1 MADNNEKLEKDLQG
15 QEADIEINVINDVA
29 EEEKKEV
36 PPVEGKV
43 VEQPEAEATEEV
55 KEENNKEEE
64 KEEDKVKEEVQEEP
78 ADDAEKHEQEEEI
91 SEESQEQEEG
101 KAEQDEDK
109 DEQHDES
116 NSDDKDDSD
125 DKAEVDDAAD
135 EPSEKEREL
144 MAQIETYKEAEQLR
158 ELAIMKHQAE
168 TQLDDTTNQV
178 HDALIKTIK
187 KYEIPEDKTLNE
199 LRAESPEKAAIL
211 EGLLAK
217 AQEVI
222 QDTSAQLSAQ
232 VEERA
237 KDILFN
243 KAGKMFEAYKMTEE
257 QADIA
262 AATFINIMNQVGIND
277 LDEDLAAKVRLSV
290 AQAKM
295 DSPDMVEVAPVKE
308 EKKVVETKEET
319 VQKSEK
325 DIKEEVPPTEKEIA
339 EEALP
344 AEEVPHVEEALPTE
358 EKKPDIS
365 EFMEGIEGNA
375 SKASDV
381 NTDNVLA
388 KLNALPFKERTKF
401 YKENMDLINEAMKK
415 ARG

>member
-1 MADNNEKLEKDLQG
+1 MADNNEKLEKDLQN
-15 QEADIEINVINDVA
+15 QEPSIEVNVTNDVA

-43 VEQPEAEATEEV
+43 IEQPEAEATEENV
-55 KEENNKEEE
+55 KEDEE

-78 ADDAEKHEQEEEI
+78 ADGAEKPQQEEV
-91 SEESQEQEEG
+91 SEEPQEQEEK

-125 DKAEVDDAAD
+125 DKAEIEEPAD
-135 EPSEKEREL
+135 EPSEREKEL
-144 MAQIETYKEAEQLR
+144 IAQVETYKEAEQLR

-277 LDEDLAAKVRLSV
+277 LGEDLAAKVKLSV

-295 DSPDMVEVAPVKE
+295 DSPDVVEVAPVQE
-308 EKKVVETKEET
+308 EKAIEVEKTKKEDP
-319 VQKSEK
+319 VQKTEE
-325 DIKEEVPPTEKEIA
+325 DIKDEVPPTKEEIA
-339 EEALP
+339 EETLP
-344 AEEVPHVEEALPTE
+344 AEEVPHVE

-375 SKASDV
+375 AKASDV

-401 YKENMDLINEAMKK
+401 YKENVDLINEAMKK
-415 ARG
+415 ARGQAQ

>member
-1 MADNNEKLEKDLQG
+1 MAGNNEKETEKLQE
-15 QEADIEINVINDVA
+15 QEAVIEVDVTDKTNQEVVEDDAKVENVSEETTESEQQDEKEDDSVADDVQEKATEDNEAKEDTSDVA
-29 EEEKKEV
+29 EESD
-36 PPVEGKV
+36 
-43 VEQPEAEATEEV
+43 
-55 KEENNKEEE
+55 NKE
-64 KEEDKVKEEVQEEP
+64 K
-78 ADDAEKHEQEEEI
+78 
-91 SEESQEQEEG
+91 
-101 KAEQDEDK
+101 QDEDEQQPEQQEPT
-109 DEQHDES
+109 DEPTA
-116 NSDDKDDSD
+116 DDTDDID
-125 DKAEVDDAAD
+125 DKAKIEEPAD
-135 EPSEKEREL
+135 EPSEREKEL
-144 MAQIETYKEAEQLR
+144 IAQVETYKEAEQLR

-168 TQLDDTTNQV
+168 TQLNDTTNQV

-232 VEERA
+232 IEERA
-237 KDILFN
+237 KDVLFN
-243 KAGKMFEAYKMTEE
+243 KAGKMFDTYKMTEE

-277 LDEDLAAKVRLSV
+277 LEEDLAAKVRLSV

-295 DSPDMVEVAPVKE
+295 DSPDIVEVAPVKE
-308 EKKVVETKEET
+308 EKIIEAAEALPTEEAKD

-325 DIKEEVPPTEKEIA
+325 DIKEEVPPV

-344 AEEVPHVEEALPTE
+344 AEEVPHVE

-375 SKASDV
+375 AKASDV

-415 ARG
+415 ARGQAQSWLDL

>member
-1 MADNNEKLEKDLQG
+1 MADNNEKLEKDLQN
-15 QEADIEINVINDVA
+15 QEPSIEVNVTNDVA
-29 EEEKKEV
+29 EEEKEKV
-36 PPVEGKV
+36 PSVEEKV
-43 VEQPEAEATEEV
+43 TEQPEAEATVENV
-55 KEENNKEEE
+55 KEENKEEE
-64 KEEDKVKEEVQEEP
+64 GKAKEEVQEEP
-78 ADDAEKHEQEEEI
+78 ADGAKKPQQEEETSEEPQEQEEEKQDKN
-91 SEESQEQEEG
+91 EQQPEQQEP
-101 KAEQDEDK
+101 A
-109 DEQHDES
+109 DES
-116 NSDDKDDSD
+116 EPDDKDDSD
-125 DKAEVDDAAD
+125 DKAEIEEPAE
-135 EPSEKEREL
+135 EPSEREKEL
-144 MAQIETYKEAEQLR
+144 IAQVETYKEAEQLR

-211 EGLLAK
+211 EGLLVK

-237 KDILFN
+237 QDILFN

-277 LDEDLAAKVRLSV
+277 LGEDLAAKVKLSV

-295 DSPDMVEVAPVKE
+295 DYPDVVEVTPAQEE
-308 EKKVVETKEET
+308 EKVIETKEET
-319 VQKSEK
+319 VQKSEEVK
-325 DIKEEVPPTEKEIA
+325 DEVP
-339 EEALP
+339 P
-344 AEEVPHVEEALPTE
+344 AEEVAEEALPTE

-415 ARG
+415 ARGQAQ

>member
-1 MADNNEKLEKDLQG
+1 MADNNEKLEKDLQN
-15 QEADIEINVINDVA
+15 QEPSIEVNVTNDVA
-29 EEEKKEV
+29 EEEKKE
-36 PPVEGKV
+36 EKV
-43 VEQPEAEATEEV
+43 AEQPEAEATEEV
-55 KEENNKEEE
+55 KKEKKEEE
-64 KEEDKVKEEVQEEP
+64 KEEVKEEVQEEP
-78 ADDAEKHEQEEEI
+78 ADGAEKPQQEEKV
-91 SEESQEQEEG
+91 SEESQEQEEE
-101 KAEQDEDK
+101 KQNKNEQQP
-109 DEQHDES
+109 EQQEPADES
-116 NSDDKDDSD
+116 EPDNKDDSD
-125 DKAEVDDAAD
+125 DKTEIEEPTD
-135 EPSEKEREL
+135 EPSEREKEL
-144 MAQIETYKEAEQLR
+144 IAQVETYKEAEQLR
-158 ELAIMKHQAE
+158 ELAIIKHQAE

-222 QDTSAQLSAQ
+222 QNTSAQLSAQ

-243 KAGKMFEAYKMTEE
+243 KAGKMFNTYKMTEE
-257 QADIA
+257 QANIA

-277 LDEDLAAKVRLSV
+277 LGEDLAAKVRLSV

-295 DSPDMVEVAPVKE
+295 DSPDVIEATPVKE
-308 EKKVVETKEET
+308 EKKEET
-319 VQKSEK
+319 VQKTEEVK
-325 DIKEEVPPTEKEIA
+325 EEEVPPTEEIPHT
-339 EEALP
+339 EEP
-344 AEEVPHVEEALPTE
+344 AEEKLQEQE
-358 EKKPDIS
+358 KPDIS

-375 SKASDV
+375 VKASDV

-388 KLNALPFKERTKF
+388 KLNALPFKERTRF
-401 YKENMDLINEAMKK
+401 YKENIDLINEAMRK

>member
-1 MADNNEKLEKDLQG
+1 MADNNEKLEKDLQN
-15 QEADIEINVINDVA
+15 QEPSIEVNVTNDVA

-36 PPVEGKV
+36 PPAEGKV
-43 VEQPEAEATEEV
+43 IEQPEAEATEEV
-55 KEENNKEEE
+55 KEEKEKEEE
-64 KEEDKVKEEVQEEP
+64 GVKEEVQEEP
-78 ADDAEKHEQEEEI
+78 ADGAEKPQQEEVSEEPQEQEEE
-91 SEESQEQEEG
+91 

-125 DKAEVDDAAD
+125 DKAEIEEPAD
-135 EPSEKEREL
+135 EPSEREKEL
-144 MAQIETYKEAEQLR
+144 IAQVETYKEAEQLR

-243 KAGKMFEAYKMTEE
+243 KAGKMFEAYEMTEE
-257 QADIA
+257 QANIA

-277 LDEDLAAKVRLSV
+277 LGEDLAAKVRLSV

-295 DSPDMVEVAPVKE
+295 DSPDVVEVAPTQEEKAIEIEEIKKEKPVQKPEEVKE
-308 EKKVVETKEET
+308 EV
-319 VQKSEK
+319 S
-325 DIKEEVPPTEKEIA
+325 
-339 EEALP
+339 
-344 AEEVPHVEEALPTE
+344 PTE
-358 EKKPDIS
+358 EEIVEEKPDIS

-375 SKASDV
+375 AKALDV

-415 ARG
+415 ARGQA

>member
-1 MADNNEKLEKDLQG
+1 MADNNEKLEKDLQN
-15 QEADIEINVINDVA
+15 QEPSIEVNVTNDVA
-29 EEEKKEV
+29 EEEKEKV
-36 PPVEGKV
+36 PPVEEKV
-43 VEQPEAEATEEV
+43 IEQPEAEATVENV
-55 KEENNKEEE
+55 KEENKEEE
-64 KEEDKVKEEVQEEP
+64 GKAKEEVQEEP
-78 ADDAEKHEQEEEI
+78 TDGAEKPQQKEETSEEPQEQEEEKQDKN
-91 SEESQEQEEG
+91 EQQPEQQEP
-101 KAEQDEDK
+101 A
-109 DEQHDES
+109 DES
-116 NSDDKDDSD
+116 EPDDKDDSD
-125 DKAEVDDAAD
+125 DKAEIEEPAE
-135 EPSEKEREL
+135 EPSEREKEL
-144 MAQIETYKEAEQLR
+144 IAQVETYKEAEQLR

-211 EGLLAK
+211 EGLLTK

-237 KDILFN
+237 QDILFN

-277 LDEDLAAKVRLSV
+277 LGEDLAAKVKLSV

-295 DSPDMVEVAPVKE
+295 DYPDVVEVTPAQEE
-308 EKKVVETKEET
+308 EKVIETKEEP
-319 VQKSEK
+319 VQKSEEVK
-325 DIKEEVPPTEKEIA
+325 DEVPPAEEVA
-339 EEALP
+339 EEALS
-344 AEEVPHVEEALPTE
+344 TE

-415 ARG
+415 ARGQAQ

>member
-1 MADNNEKLEKDLQG
+1 MADNNEKLEKDLQN
-15 QEADIEINVINDVA
+15 QEPSIEVNVTNDVA
-29 EEEKKEV
+29 EEEKEKV
-36 PPVEGKV
+36 PPVEEKV
-43 VEQPEAEATEEV
+43 IEQPEAEATVENV
-55 KEENNKEEE
+55 KEENKEEE
-64 KEEDKVKEEVQEEP
+64 GKAKEEVQEEP
-78 ADDAEKHEQEEEI
+78 ADGAEKPQQKEETSEEPQEQEEEKQDKN
-91 SEESQEQEEG
+91 EQQPEQQEP
-101 KAEQDEDK
+101 A
-109 DEQHDES
+109 DES
-116 NSDDKDDSD
+116 EPDDKDDSD
-125 DKAEVDDAAD
+125 DKAENEEPAE
-135 EPSEKEREL
+135 EPSEREKEL
-144 MAQIETYKEAEQLR
+144 IAQVETYKEAEQLR

-211 EGLLAK
+211 EGLLVK

-237 KDILFN
+237 QDILFN

-277 LDEDLAAKVRLSV
+277 LGEDLAAKVKLSV

-295 DSPDMVEVAPVKE
+295 DYPDVVEVTPAQEE
-308 EKKVVETKEET
+308 EKVIETKEEP
-319 VQKSEK
+319 VQKSEEVK
-325 DIKEEVPPTEKEIA
+325 DEVPPAEEVA
-339 EEALP
+339 EEALS
-344 AEEVPHVEEALPTE
+344 TE

-415 ARG
+415 ARGQAQ

>member
-1 MADNNEKLEKDLQG
+1 MADNNEKETEKLQE
-15 QEADIEINVINDVA
+15 QEAVIEVDVTDKTNQEVVEDDAKVENVSEETTESEQQDEKEDDSVADDVQEKATKDNEAKEDTSDVA
-29 EEEKKEV
+29 EEPDNKEKQNED
-36 PPVEGKV
+36 EQ
-43 VEQPEAEATEEV
+43 QPEQ
-55 KEENNKEEE
+55 
-64 KEEDKVKEEVQEEP
+64 QEPTDEP
-78 ADDAEKHEQEEEI
+78 TADDT
-91 SEESQEQEEG
+91 
-101 KAEQDEDK
+101 
-109 DEQHDES
+109 
-116 NSDDKDDSD
+116 DDSD
-125 DKAEVDDAAD
+125 DKAEIEEPAD
-135 EPSEKEREL
+135 EPSEREKEL
-144 MAQIETYKEAEQLR
+144 IAQVETYKEAEQLR

-277 LDEDLAAKVRLSV
+277 LEEDLAAKVRLSV

-295 DSPDMVEVAPVKE
+295 DSPDVVEAAPVKE
-308 EKKVVETKEET
+308 EKIIEAAEALPTEEAKD

-325 DIKEEVPPTEKEIA
+325 DIKEEVPPTEEKI
-339 EEALP
+339 
-344 AEEVPHVEEALPTE
+344 VEE
-358 EKKPDIS
+358 KPDIS

-415 ARG
+415 ARGQAQ

>member
-1 MADNNEKLEKDLQG
+1 MADNNEKLEKDLQN
-15 QEADIEINVINDVA
+15 QEPSIEVNVTNDVA
-29 EEEKKEV
+29 EEEKEKV
-36 PPVEGKV
+36 PPVEEKV
-43 VEQPEAEATEEV
+43 TEQPEAEATVENV
-55 KEENNKEEE
+55 KEENKEEE
-64 KEEDKVKEEVQEEP
+64 GKAKEEVQEEP
-78 ADDAEKHEQEEEI
+78 ADGAEKPQQEEETSEEPQEQEEEKQDKN
-91 SEESQEQEEG
+91 EQQPEQQEP
-101 KAEQDEDK
+101 A
-109 DEQHDES
+109 DES
-116 NSDDKDDSD
+116 EPDDKDDSD
-125 DKAEVDDAAD
+125 DKAEIEEPAE
-135 EPSEKEREL
+135 EPSEREKEL
-144 MAQIETYKEAEQLR
+144 IAQVETYKEAEQLR

-211 EGLLAK
+211 EGLLVK

-237 KDILFN
+237 QDILFN

-262 AATFINIMNQVGIND
+262 AATFINIMNQVGIDD
-277 LDEDLAAKVRLSV
+277 LGEDLAAKVKLSV

-295 DSPDMVEVAPVKE
+295 DYPDVVEVTPAQEE
-308 EKKVVETKEET
+308 EKVIETKEEP
-319 VQKSEK
+319 VQKSEEVK
-325 DIKEEVPPTEKEIA
+325 DEVPPAEEVA
-339 EEALP
+339 EEALS
-344 AEEVPHVEEALPTE
+344 TE

-415 ARG
+415 ARGQAQ

>member
-1 MADNNEKLEKDLQG
+1 MADNNEKLEKDLQN
-15 QEADIEINVINDVA
+15 QEPSIEVNVTNDVV
-29 EEEKKEV
+29 EEEKNE
-36 PPVEGKV
+36 EKV
-43 VEQPEAEATEEV
+43 AKQPEAEATEENV
-55 KEENNKEEE
+55 KEEEN

-78 ADDAEKHEQEEEI
+78 ADNTEKQEEKV
-91 SEESQEQEEG
+91 SEESQEQEEE
-101 KAEQDEDK
+101 KQDKNEQQPEQQEPADK
-109 DEQHDES
+109 SEP
-116 NSDDKDDSD
+116 DDKDDSD
-125 DKAEVDDAAD
+125 NKAEVEDIAD
-135 EPSEKEREL
+135 EPSEREKEL
-144 MAQIETYKEAEQLR
+144 IAQVETYKEAEQLR

-168 TQLDDTTNQV
+168 TQLNDTTNQV

-237 KDILFN
+237 KDVLFN

-257 QADIA
+257 QANIA

-277 LDEDLAAKVRLSV
+277 LGEDLAAKVKLSV

-295 DSPDMVEVAPVKE
+295 DSPDVVEVAPTQEEKVEIEEAKKE
-308 EKKVVETKEET
+308 EH
-319 VQKSEK
+319 VQKSEEV
-325 DIKEEVPPTEKEIA
+325 KEEVPPAEEEIV

-344 AEEVPHVEEALPTE
+344 AEEVPHVE

-375 SKASDV
+375 AKASDV

-415 ARG
+415 ARGQA

>member
-1 MADNNEKLEKDLQG
+1 MADNNEKLEKDLQN
-15 QEADIEINVINDVA
+15 QEPSIEVNVTNDVA
-29 EEEKKEV
+29 EEEKEKV
-36 PPVEGKV
+36 PPVEEKV
-43 VEQPEAEATEEV
+43 TEQPEAEATVENV
-55 KEENNKEEE
+55 KEENKEEE
-64 KEEDKVKEEVQEEP
+64 GKAKEEVQEEP
-78 ADDAEKHEQEEEI
+78 TDGAEKPQQEEETSEEPQEQEEEKQDKN
-91 SEESQEQEEG
+91 EQQPEQQEP
-101 KAEQDEDK
+101 A
-109 DEQHDES
+109 DES
-116 NSDDKDDSD
+116 EPDDKDDSD
-125 DKAEVDDAAD
+125 DKAENEEPAE
-135 EPSEKEREL
+135 EPSEREKEL
-144 MAQIETYKEAEQLR
+144 IAQVETYKEAEQLR

-211 EGLLAK
+211 EGLLVK

-237 KDILFN
+237 QDILFN

-262 AATFINIMNQVGIND
+262 AATFINIMNQVGIDD
-277 LDEDLAAKVRLSV
+277 LGEDLAAKVKLSV

-295 DSPDMVEVAPVKE
+295 DYPDVVEVTPAQEE
-308 EKKVVETKEET
+308 EKVIETKEEP
-319 VQKSEK
+319 VQKSEEVK
-325 DIKEEVPPTEKEIA
+325 DEVPPAEEVA
-339 EEALP
+339 EEALS
-344 AEEVPHVEEALPTE
+344 TE

-415 ARG
+415 ARGQAQ

>member
-1 MADNNEKLEKDLQG
+1 MADNNEKLEKDLQN
-15 QEADIEINVINDVA
+15 QEPSIEVNVTNDVA
-29 EEEKKEV
+29 EEEKEKV
-36 PPVEGKV
+36 PPVEEKV
-43 VEQPEAEATEEV
+43 IEQPEAEATVENV
-55 KEENNKEEE
+55 KEENKEEE
-64 KEEDKVKEEVQEEP
+64 GKAKEEVQEEP
-78 ADDAEKHEQEEEI
+78 ADGAEKPQQKEETSEEPQEQEEEKQDKN
-91 SEESQEQEEG
+91 EQQPEQQES
-101 KAEQDEDK
+101 A
-109 DEQHDES
+109 DES
-116 NSDDKDDSD
+116 EPDDKDDSD
-125 DKAEVDDAAD
+125 DKAENEEPAE
-135 EPSEKEREL
+135 EPSEREKEL
-144 MAQIETYKEAEQLR
+144 IAQVETYKEAEQLR

-211 EGLLAK
+211 EGLLTK

-237 KDILFN
+237 QDILFN

-277 LDEDLAAKVRLSV
+277 LGEDLAAKVKLSV

-295 DSPDMVEVAPVKE
+295 DYPDVVEVTPAQEE
-308 EKKVVETKEET
+308 EKVIETKEET
-319 VQKSEK
+319 VQKSEEVK
-325 DIKEEVPPTEKEIA
+325 DEVPPAEEVA
-339 EEALP
+339 EEALS
-344 AEEVPHVEEALPTE
+344 TE

-415 ARG
+415 ARGQAQ

>member
-1 MADNNEKLEKDLQG
+1 MADNNEKLEKDLQN
-15 QEADIEINVINDVA
+15 QEPSIEVNVTNDVA
-29 EEEKKEV
+29 EEEKEKV
-36 PPVEGKV
+36 PPVKEKV
-43 VEQPEAEATEEV
+43 TEQPEAEATVENV
-55 KEENNKEEE
+55 KEENKEEE
-64 KEEDKVKEEVQEEP
+64 GKAKEEVQEEP
-78 ADDAEKHEQEEEI
+78 ADGAEKPQQEEETSEEPQEQEEEKQDKN
-91 SEESQEQEEG
+91 EQQPEQQEP
-101 KAEQDEDK
+101 A
-109 DEQHDES
+109 DES
-116 NSDDKDDSD
+116 EPDDKDDSD
-125 DKAEVDDAAD
+125 DKAEIEEPAE
-135 EPSEKEREL
+135 EPSEREKEL
-144 MAQIETYKEAEQLR
+144 IAQVETYKEAEQLR

-211 EGLLAK
+211 EGLLTK

-237 KDILFN
+237 QDILFN

-277 LDEDLAAKVRLSV
+277 LGEDLAAKVKLSV

-295 DSPDMVEVAPVKE
+295 DYPDVVEVTPAQEE
-308 EKKVVETKEET
+308 EKVIETKEEP
-319 VQKSEK
+319 VQKSEEVK
-325 DIKEEVPPTEKEIA
+325 DEVPPAEEVA
-339 EEALP
+339 EEALS
-344 AEEVPHVEEALPTE
+344 TE

-415 ARG
+415 ARGQAQ

>member
-1 MADNNEKLEKDLQG
+1 MADNNEKLEKDLQN
-15 QEADIEINVINDVA
+15 QEPSIEVNVTNDVA
-29 EEEKKEV
+29 EEEKEKV
-36 PPVEGKV
+36 PPVEEKV
-43 VEQPEAEATEEV
+43 TEQPEAEATVENV
-55 KEENNKEEE
+55 KEENKEEE
-64 KEEDKVKEEVQEEP
+64 GKAKEEVQEEP
-78 ADDAEKHEQEEEI
+78 ADGAEKPQQKEETSEEPQEQEEEKQDKN
-91 SEESQEQEEG
+91 EQQPEQQEP
-101 KAEQDEDK
+101 A
-109 DEQHDES
+109 DES
-116 NSDDKDDSD
+116 EPDDKDDSD
-125 DKAEVDDAAD
+125 DKAEIEEPAE
-135 EPSEKEREL
+135 EPSEREKEL
-144 MAQIETYKEAEQLR
+144 IAQVETYKEAEQLR

-211 EGLLAK
+211 EGLLTK

-237 KDILFN
+237 QDILFN
-243 KAGKMFEAYKMTEE
+243 KAGKMFETYKMTEE

-277 LDEDLAAKVRLSV
+277 LGEDLAAKVKLSV

-295 DSPDMVEVAPVKE
+295 DYPDVVEVTPAQEE
-308 EKKVVETKEET
+308 EKVIETKEEP
-319 VQKSEK
+319 VQKSEEVK
-325 DIKEEVPPTEKEIA
+325 DEVPSAEEAA
-339 EEALP
+339 EEALS
-344 AEEVPHVEEALPTE
+344 TE

-415 ARG
+415 ARGQAQ

>member
-1 MADNNEKLEKDLQG
+1 MADNNEKLEKDLQN
-15 QEADIEINVINDVA
+15 QEPSIEVNVTNDVA
-29 EEEKKEV
+29 EEEKEKV
-36 PPVEGKV
+36 PSVEEKV
-43 VEQPEAEATEEV
+43 IEQPEAEATVENV
-55 KEENNKEEE
+55 KEENKEEE
-64 KEEDKVKEEVQEEP
+64 GKAKEEVQEEP
-78 ADDAEKHEQEEEI
+78 ADGAEKPQQKEETSEEPQEQEEEKQDKN
-91 SEESQEQEEG
+91 EQQPEQQEP
-101 KAEQDEDK
+101 A
-109 DEQHDES
+109 DES
-116 NSDDKDDSD
+116 EPDDKDDSD
-125 DKAEVDDAAD
+125 DKAEIEEPAE
-135 EPSEKEREL
+135 EPSEREKEL
-144 MAQIETYKEAEQLR
+144 IAQVETYKEAEQLR

-211 EGLLAK
+211 EGLLTK

-237 KDILFN
+237 QDILFN

-277 LDEDLAAKVRLSV
+277 LGEDLAAKVKLSV

-295 DSPDMVEVAPVKE
+295 DYPDVVEVTPTQEE
-308 EKKVVETKEET
+308 EKVIETKEEP
-319 VQKSEK
+319 VQKSEEVK
-325 DIKEEVPPTEKEIA
+325 DEVPPAEEVA
-339 EEALP
+339 EEALS
-344 AEEVPHVEEALPTE
+344 TE

-415 ARG
+415 ARGQAQ

>member
-1 MADNNEKLEKDLQG
+1 MADNNEKLEKDLQN
-15 QEADIEINVINDVA
+15 QEPSIEVNVTNDVV
-29 EEEKKEV
+29 EEEKNE
-36 PPVEGKV
+36 EKV
-43 VEQPEAEATEEV
+43 AKQPEAEATEENV
-55 KEENNKEEE
+55 KEEEN

-78 ADDAEKHEQEEEI
+78 ADNTEKQEEKV
-91 SEESQEQEEG
+91 SEESQEQEEE
-101 KAEQDEDK
+101 KQDKNEQQP
-109 DEQHDES
+109 EQQEPADES
-116 NSDDKDDSD
+116 EPDNKDDSD
-125 DKAEVDDAAD
+125 NKAEVEDVAD
-135 EPSEKEREL
+135 EPSEREKEL
-144 MAQIETYKEAEQLR
+144 IAQVETYKEAEQLR

-168 TQLDDTTNQV
+168 TQLNDTTNQV

-237 KDILFN
+237 KDVLFN

-257 QADIA
+257 QANIA

-277 LDEDLAAKVRLSV
+277 LGEDLAAKVKLSV

-295 DSPDMVEVAPVKE
+295 DSPDVVEAAPVKE
-308 EKKVVETKEET
+308 EKVEIEEAKKEEH
-319 VQKSEK
+319 VQKSEEEIK
-325 DIKEEVPPTEKEIA
+325 DEVPSAEEEIV

-344 AEEVPHVEEALPTE
+344 AEEVPHVE

-375 SKASDV
+375 AKASDV

-415 ARG
+415 ARGQA

>member
-1 MADNNEKLEKDLQG
+1 MADNNEKLEKDLQN
-15 QEADIEINVINDVA
+15 QEPSIEVNVTDDVA
-29 EEEKKEV
+29 EEEKKE
-36 PPVEGKV
+36 EKV
-43 VEQPEAEATEEV
+43 AEQPEAEATEENV
-55 KEENNKEEE
+55 KEEEN

-78 ADDAEKHEQEEEI
+78 ADNTEKQEEKV
-91 SEESQEQEEG
+91 SEESQEQEEE
-101 KAEQDEDK
+101 KQDKNEQQP
-109 DEQHDES
+109 EQQEPADES
-116 NSDDKDDSD
+116 EPDNKDDSD
-125 DKAEVDDAAD
+125 NKAEVEDVAD
-135 EPSEKEREL
+135 EPSEREKEL
-144 MAQIETYKEAEQLR
+144 IAQVENYKEAEQLR

-168 TQLDDTTNQV
+168 TQLNDTTNQV

-237 KDILFN
+237 KDVLFN

-257 QADIA
+257 QANIA

-277 LDEDLAAKVRLSV
+277 LGEDLAAKVKLSV

-295 DSPDMVEVAPVKE
+295 DSPDVVEAAPVKE
-308 EKKVVETKEET
+308 EKVEIEEAKKEEH
-319 VQKSEK
+319 VQKSEEV
-325 DIKEEVPPTEKEIA
+325 KEEVPPAEEEIV

-344 AEEVPHVEEALPTE
+344 AEEVPHVE

-375 SKASDV
+375 AKASDV

>member
-1 MADNNEKLEKDLQG
+1 MADNNEKLEKDLQN
-15 QEADIEINVINDVA
+15 QEPSIEVNVTNDVA
-29 EEEKKEV
+29 EEEKEKV
-36 PPVEGKV
+36 PPVEEKV
-43 VEQPEAEATEEV
+43 TEQPEAEATAENV
-55 KEENNKEEE
+55 KEENKEEE
-64 KEEDKVKEEVQEEP
+64 GKAKEEVQEEP
-78 ADDAEKHEQEEEI
+78 ADGAEKPQQKEETSEEPQEQEEEKQDKN
-91 SEESQEQEEG
+91 EQQPEQQEP
-101 KAEQDEDK
+101 A
-109 DEQHDES
+109 DES
-116 NSDDKDDSD
+116 EPDDKDDSD
-125 DKAEVDDAAD
+125 DKAENEEPAE
-135 EPSEKEREL
+135 EPSEREKEL
-144 MAQIETYKEAEQLR
+144 IAQVETYKEAEQLR

-211 EGLLAK
+211 EGLLTK

-237 KDILFN
+237 QDILFN

-277 LDEDLAAKVRLSV
+277 LGEDLAAKVKLSV

-295 DSPDMVEVAPVKE
+295 DYPDVVEVTPAQEE
-308 EKKVVETKEET
+308 EKVIETKEEP
-319 VQKSEK
+319 VQKSEEVK
-325 DIKEEVPPTEKEIA
+325 DEVPSAEEVA
-339 EEALP
+339 EEAL
-344 AEEVPHVEEALPTE
+344 LTE

-415 ARG
+415 ARGQAQ

>member
-1 MADNNEKLEKDLQG
+1 MAGNNEKETEKLQE
-15 QEADIEINVINDVA
+15 QEAVIEVDVTDKTNQEVVEDDAKVENVSEETTESEQQDEKEDDSVADDVQEKATEDNEAKEDTSDVA
-29 EEEKKEV
+29 EEPDNKEKQNED
-36 PPVEGKV
+36 EQ
-43 VEQPEAEATEEV
+43 QPEQ
-55 KEENNKEEE
+55 
-64 KEEDKVKEEVQEEP
+64 QEPTDEP
-78 ADDAEKHEQEEEI
+78 TADDT
-91 SEESQEQEEG
+91 
-101 KAEQDEDK
+101 
-109 DEQHDES
+109 
-116 NSDDKDDSD
+116 DDSD
-125 DKAEVDDAAD
+125 DKAEIEEPAD
-135 EPSEKEREL
+135 EPSEREKEL
-144 MAQIETYKEAEQLR
+144 IAQVETYKEAEQLR

-211 EGLLAK
+211 EGLLTK
-217 AQEVI
+217 AREVI

-243 KAGKMFEAYKMTEE
+243 KAGKMFDAYKMTEE

-277 LDEDLAAKVRLSV
+277 LEEDLAAKVRLSV

-295 DSPDMVEVAPVKE
+295 DSPDVVEAAPVKE
-308 EKKVVETKEET
+308 EKIIEAAEEALPTEEAKDVQNSKE
-319 VQKSEK
+319 
-325 DIKEEVPPTEKEIA
+325 DIKEEVPPTEEKI
-339 EEALP
+339 
-344 AEEVPHVEEALPTE
+344 VEE
-358 EKKPDIS
+358 KPDIS

-415 ARG
+415 ARGQAQ

>member
-1 MADNNEKLEKDLQG
+1 MADNNEKLEKDLQN
-15 QEADIEINVINDVA
+15 QEPSIEVNVTNDVA
-29 EEEKKEV
+29 EEEKEKV
-36 PPVEGKV
+36 PPVEEKV
-43 VEQPEAEATEEV
+43 IEQPEAEATVENV
-55 KEENNKEEE
+55 KEENKEEE
-64 KEEDKVKEEVQEEP
+64 GKAKEEVQEEP
-78 ADDAEKHEQEEEI
+78 ADGAEKPQQKEETSEEPQEQEEEKQDKN
-91 SEESQEQEEG
+91 EQQPEQQEP
-101 KAEQDEDK
+101 A
-109 DEQHDES
+109 DES
-116 NSDDKDDSD
+116 EPDDKDDSD
-125 DKAEVDDAAD
+125 DKAEIEEPAE
-135 EPSEKEREL
+135 EPSEREKEL
-144 MAQIETYKEAEQLR
+144 IAQVETYKEAEQLR

-211 EGLLAK
+211 EGLLVK

-237 KDILFN
+237 QDILFN

-277 LDEDLAAKVRLSV
+277 LGEDLAAKVKLSV

-295 DSPDMVEVAPVKE
+295 DYPDVVEVTPAQEE
-308 EKKVVETKEET
+308 EKVIETKEET
-319 VQKSEK
+319 VQKSEEVK
-325 DIKEEVPPTEKEIA
+325 DEVPSAEEVA
-339 EEALP
+339 EEALS
-344 AEEVPHVEEALPTE
+344 TE

-415 ARG
+415 ARGQAQ

>member
-1 MADNNEKLEKDLQG
+1 MADNNEKLEKDLQN
-15 QEADIEINVINDVA
+15 QEPSIEVNVTNDVA
-29 EEEKKEV
+29 EEEKEKV
-36 PPVEGKV
+36 PPVKEKV
-43 VEQPEAEATEEV
+43 IEQPEAEATVENV
-55 KEENNKEEE
+55 KEENKEEE
-64 KEEDKVKEEVQEEP
+64 GKAKEEVQEEP
-78 ADDAEKHEQEEEI
+78 ADGAEKPQQKEETSEEPQEQEEEKQDKN
-91 SEESQEQEEG
+91 EQQPEQQEP
-101 KAEQDEDK
+101 A
-109 DEQHDES
+109 DES
-116 NSDDKDDSD
+116 EPDDKDDSD
-125 DKAEVDDAAD
+125 DKAENEEPAD
-135 EPSEKEREL
+135 EPSEREKEL
-144 MAQIETYKEAEQLR
+144 IAQVETYKEAEQLR

-211 EGLLAK
+211 EGLLVK

-237 KDILFN
+237 QDILFN

-277 LDEDLAAKVRLSV
+277 LGEDLAAKVKLSV

-295 DSPDMVEVAPVKE
+295 DYPDVVEVTPTQEE
-308 EKKVVETKEET
+308 EKVIETKEEP
-319 VQKSEK
+319 VQKSEEVK
-325 DIKEEVPPTEKEIA
+325 DEVPPAEEVA
-339 EEALP
+339 EEALS
-344 AEEVPHVEEALPTE
+344 TE

-415 ARG
+415 ARGQAQ

>member
-1 MADNNEKLEKDLQG
+1 MADNNEKLEKDLQN
-15 QEADIEINVINDVA
+15 QEPSIEVNVTNDVA

-43 VEQPEAEATEEV
+43 IEQPEAEATEENV
-55 KEENNKEEE
+55 KEEKEKE
-64 KEEDKVKEEVQEEP
+64 EEDKVKEEVQEEP
-78 ADDAEKHEQEEEI
+78 ADGAEKPQQEEEI
-91 SEESQEQEEG
+91 SEEPQEQEEE
-101 KAEQDEDK
+101 KAEQDK

-125 DKAEVDDAAD
+125 DKAEIEEPAD
-135 EPSEKEREL
+135 EPSEREKEL
-144 MAQIETYKEAEQLR
+144 IAQVETYKEAEQLR

-243 KAGKMFEAYKMTEE
+243 KAGKMFDAYKMTEE
-257 QADIA
+257 QANIA

-277 LDEDLAAKVRLSV
+277 LGEDLAAKVKLSV

-295 DSPDMVEVAPVKE
+295 DSPDVVEVAPVQE
-308 EKKVVETKEET
+308 EKAIEVEETKKKEP
-319 VQKSEK
+319 VQNSKEVK
-325 DIKEEVPPTEKEIA
+325 DEEVP
-339 EEALP
+339 P
-344 AEEVPHVEEALPTE
+344 AEEVPPVE

-365 EFMEGIEGNA
+365 EFMEGVEGSA

-415 ARG
+415 VRGQA

>member
-1 MADNNEKLEKDLQG
+1 MADNNEKLEKDLQN
-15 QEADIEINVINDVA
+15 QEPSIEVNVTNDVA
-29 EEEKKEV
+29 EEEKEKV
-36 PPVEGKV
+36 PPVKEKV
-43 VEQPEAEATEEV
+43 TEQSEAEATVENV
-55 KEENNKEEE
+55 KEENKEEE
-64 KEEDKVKEEVQEEP
+64 GKAKEEVQEEP
-78 ADDAEKHEQEEEI
+78 ADGAEKPQQKEETSEEPQEQEEEKQDKN
-91 SEESQEQEEG
+91 EQQPEQQEP
-101 KAEQDEDK
+101 A
-109 DEQHDES
+109 DES
-116 NSDDKDDSD
+116 EPDDKDDSD
-125 DKAEVDDAAD
+125 DKAENEEPAE
-135 EPSEKEREL
+135 EPSEREKEL
-144 MAQIETYKEAEQLR
+144 IAQVETYKEAEQLR

-211 EGLLAK
+211 EGLLVK

-237 KDILFN
+237 QDILFN

-262 AATFINIMNQVGIND
+262 AATFIDIMNQVGIND
-277 LDEDLAAKVRLSV
+277 LGEDLAAKVKLSV

-295 DSPDMVEVAPVKE
+295 DYPDVVEVTPAQEE
-308 EKKVVETKEET
+308 EKVIETKEEP
-319 VQKSEK
+319 VQKSEEVK
-325 DIKEEVPPTEKEIA
+325 DEVPSAEEVA
-339 EEALP
+339 EEALS
-344 AEEVPHVEEALPTE
+344 TE

>member
-1 MADNNEKLEKDLQG
+1 MADNNEKLEKDLQN
-15 QEADIEINVINDVA
+15 QEPSIEVNVTNDVA
-29 EEEKKEV
+29 EEEKEKV
-36 PPVEGKV
+36 PPVKEKV
-43 VEQPEAEATEEV
+43 IEQPEAEATVENV
-55 KEENNKEEE
+55 KEENKEEE
-64 KEEDKVKEEVQEEP
+64 GKAKEEVQEEP
-78 ADDAEKHEQEEEI
+78 ADGAEKPQQKEETSEEPQEQEEEKQDKN
-91 SEESQEQEEG
+91 EQQPEQQEP
-101 KAEQDEDK
+101 A
-109 DEQHDES
+109 DES
-116 NSDDKDDSD
+116 EPDDKDDSD
-125 DKAEVDDAAD
+125 DKAENEEPAE
-135 EPSEKEREL
+135 EPSEREKEL
-144 MAQIETYKEAEQLR
+144 IAQVETYKEAEQLR

-211 EGLLAK
+211 EGLLTK

-237 KDILFN
+237 QDILFN

-262 AATFINIMNQVGIND
+262 AATFINIMNQVGIDD
-277 LDEDLAAKVRLSV
+277 LGEDLAAKVKLSV

-295 DSPDMVEVAPVKE
+295 DYPDVVEVTPAQEE
-308 EKKVVETKEET
+308 EKVIETKEEP
-319 VQKSEK
+319 VQKSEEVK
-325 DIKEEVPPTEKEIA
+325 DEVPPAEEVA
-339 EEALP
+339 EEALS
-344 AEEVPHVEEALPTE
+344 TE

-415 ARG
+415 ARGQAQ

>member
-1 MADNNEKLEKDLQG
+1 MADNNEKLEKDLQN
-15 QEADIEINVINDVA
+15 QEPSIEVNVTNDVA
-29 EEEKKEV
+29 EEEKEKV
-36 PPVEGKV
+36 PPVEEKV
-43 VEQPEAEATEEV
+43 IEQPEAEATVENV
-55 KEENNKEEE
+55 KEENKEEE
-64 KEEDKVKEEVQEEP
+64 GKAKEEVQEEP
-78 ADDAEKHEQEEEI
+78 ADGAEKPQQEEETSEEPQEQEEEKQDKN
-91 SEESQEQEEG
+91 EQQPEQQEP
-101 KAEQDEDK
+101 A
-109 DEQHDES
+109 DES
-116 NSDDKDDSD
+116 EPDDKDDSD
-125 DKAEVDDAAD
+125 DKAENEEPAE
-135 EPSEKEREL
+135 EPSEREKEL
-144 MAQIETYKEAEQLR
+144 IAQVETYKEAEQLR

-211 EGLLAK
+211 EGLLVK

-237 KDILFN
+237 QDILFN

-277 LDEDLAAKVRLSV
+277 LGEDLAAKVKLSV

-295 DSPDMVEVAPVKE
+295 DYPDVVEVTPAQEE
-308 EKKVVETKEET
+308 EKVIETKEEP
-319 VQKSEK
+319 VQKSEEVK
-325 DIKEEVPPTEKEIA
+325 DEVPSAEEVA
-339 EEALP
+339 EEALS
-344 AEEVPHVEEALPTE
+344 TE

>member
-1 MADNNEKLEKDLQG
+1 MADNNEKLEKDLQN
-15 QEADIEINVINDVA
+15 QEPSIEVNVTNDVA
-29 EEEKKEV
+29 EEEKEKV
-36 PPVEGKV
+36 PPVKEKV
-43 VEQPEAEATEEV
+43 IEQPEAEATVENV
-55 KEENNKEEE
+55 KEENKEEE
-64 KEEDKVKEEVQEEP
+64 GKAKEEVQEEP
-78 ADDAEKHEQEEEI
+78 ADGAEKPQQEEETSEEPQEQEEEKQDKN
-91 SEESQEQEEG
+91 EQQPEQQEP
-101 KAEQDEDK
+101 A
-109 DEQHDES
+109 DES
-116 NSDDKDDSD
+116 EPDDKDDSD
-125 DKAEVDDAAD
+125 DKAEIEEPAE
-135 EPSEKEREL
+135 EPSEREKEL
-144 MAQIETYKEAEQLR
+144 IAQVETYKEAEQLR

-211 EGLLAK
+211 EGLLTK

-237 KDILFN
+237 QDILFN

-277 LDEDLAAKVRLSV
+277 LGEDLAAKVKLSV

-295 DSPDMVEVAPVKE
+295 DYPDVVEVTPAQEE
-308 EKKVVETKEET
+308 EKVIETKEET
-319 VQKSEK
+319 VQKSEEVK
-325 DIKEEVPPTEKEIA
+325 DEVP
-339 EEALP
+339 P
-344 AEEVPHVEEALPTE
+344 AEEVTEEALSTE

-415 ARG
+415 ARGQAQ

>member
-1 MADNNEKLEKDLQG
+1 MADNNEKLEKDLQN
-15 QEADIEINVINDVA
+15 QEPSIEVNVTNDVA
-29 EEEKKEV
+29 EEEKEKV
-36 PPVEGKV
+36 PPVEEKV
-43 VEQPEAEATEEV
+43 TEQPEAEATVENV
-55 KEENNKEEE
+55 KEENKEEE
-64 KEEDKVKEEVQEEP
+64 GKAKEEVQEEP
-78 ADDAEKHEQEEEI
+78 ADGAEKPQQEEET
-91 SEESQEQEEG
+91 SEEPQEKKEEKQDKNEQQPEQQEP
-101 KAEQDEDK
+101 A
-109 DEQHDES
+109 DES
-116 NSDDKDDSD
+116 EPDDKDDSD
-125 DKAEVDDAAD
+125 DKAEIDEPAD
-135 EPSEKEREL
+135 EPSEREKEL
-144 MAQIETYKEAEQLR
+144 IAQVETYKEVEQLR

-237 KDILFN
+237 QDILFN

-277 LDEDLAAKVRLSV
+277 LGEDLAAKVKLSV

-295 DSPDMVEVAPVKE
+295 DSPDVVEVTPAQEE
-308 EKKVVETKEET
+308 EKVIETKEEP
-319 VQKSEK
+319 VQKSEEVK
-325 DIKEEVPPTEKEIA
+325 DEVPPAEEVA
-339 EEALP
+339 EEALT
-344 AEEVPHVEEALPTE
+344 TE

-401 YKENMDLINEAMKK
+401 YKENVDLINEAMKK
-415 ARG
+415 ARGQAQ

>member
-1 MADNNEKLEKDLQG
+1 MADNNEKLEKDLQN
-15 QEADIEINVINDVA
+15 QEPSIEVNVTDDVA
-29 EEEKKEV
+29 EEEKKE
-36 PPVEGKV
+36 EKV
-43 VEQPEAEATEEV
+43 AEQPEAEATEENV
-55 KEENNKEEE
+55 KEEEN

-78 ADDAEKHEQEEEI
+78 ADNTEKQEEKV
-91 SEESQEQEEG
+91 SEESQEQEEE
-101 KAEQDEDK
+101 KQDKNEQQP
-109 DEQHDES
+109 EQQEPADES
-116 NSDDKDDSD
+116 EPDDKDDSD
-125 DKAEVDDAAD
+125 DKTEVEDVAD
-135 EPSEKEREL
+135 EPSEREKEL
-144 MAQIETYKEAEQLR
+144 IAQVENYKEAEQLR

-168 TQLDDTTNQV
+168 TQLNDTTNQV

-237 KDILFN
+237 KDVLFN

-257 QADIA
+257 QANIA

-277 LDEDLAAKVRLSV
+277 LGEDLAAKVKLSV

-295 DSPDMVEVAPVKE
+295 DSPDVVEVAPTQEEKVEIEEAKKE
-308 EKKVVETKEET
+308 EH
-319 VQKSEK
+319 VQKSEEV
-325 DIKEEVPPTEKEIA
+325 KEEVPPAEEEIV

-344 AEEVPHVEEALPTE
+344 AEEVPHVE

-375 SKASDV
+375 AKASDV

-415 ARG
+415 ARGQA

>member
-1 MADNNEKLEKDLQG
+1 MADNNEKLEKDLQN
-15 QEADIEINVINDVA
+15 QEPSIEVNVTNDVA
-29 EEEKKEV
+29 EEEKEKV
-36 PPVEGKV
+36 PPVEEKV
-43 VEQPEAEATEEV
+43 TEQPEAEATVENV
-55 KEENNKEEE
+55 KEENKEEE
-64 KEEDKVKEEVQEEP
+64 GKAKEEVQEEP
-78 ADDAEKHEQEEEI
+78 ADGAEKPQQKEETSEEPQEQEEEKQDKN
-91 SEESQEQEEG
+91 EQQPEQQEP
-101 KAEQDEDK
+101 A
-109 DEQHDES
+109 DES
-116 NSDDKDDSD
+116 EPDDKDDSD
-125 DKAEVDDAAD
+125 DKAEIEEPAE
-135 EPSEKEREL
+135 EPSEREKEL
-144 MAQIETYKEAEQLR
+144 IAQVETYKEAEQLR

-211 EGLLAK
+211 EGLLTK

-237 KDILFN
+237 QDILFN

-262 AATFINIMNQVGIND
+262 AATFINIMNQVGIDD
-277 LDEDLAAKVRLSV
+277 LGEDLAAKVKLSV

-295 DSPDMVEVAPVKE
+295 DYPDVVEVTPAQEE
-308 EKKVVETKEET
+308 EKVIETKEEP
-319 VQKSEK
+319 VQKSEEVK
-325 DIKEEVPPTEKEIA
+325 DEVPPAEEVA
-339 EEALP
+339 EEALS
-344 AEEVPHVEEALPTE
+344 TE

>member
-1 MADNNEKLEKDLQG
+1 MADNNEKLEKDLQN
-15 QEADIEINVINDVA
+15 QEPSIEVNVTNDVA
-29 EEEKKEV
+29 EEEKEKV
-36 PPVEGKV
+36 PPVEEKV
-43 VEQPEAEATEEV
+43 TEQPEAEATVENV
-55 KEENNKEEE
+55 KEENKEEE
-64 KEEDKVKEEVQEEP
+64 GKAKEEVQEEP
-78 ADDAEKHEQEEEI
+78 ADGAEKPQQKEETSEEPQEQEEEKQDKN
-91 SEESQEQEEG
+91 EQQPEQQEP
-101 KAEQDEDK
+101 A
-109 DEQHDES
+109 DES
-116 NSDDKDDSD
+116 EPDDKDDSD
-125 DKAEVDDAAD
+125 DKAEIEEPAE
-135 EPSEKEREL
+135 EPSEREKEL
-144 MAQIETYKEAEQLR
+144 IAQVETYKEAEQLR

-211 EGLLAK
+211 EGLLVK

-237 KDILFN
+237 QDILFN

-277 LDEDLAAKVRLSV
+277 LGEDLAAKVKLSV

-295 DSPDMVEVAPVKE
+295 DYPDVVEVTPAQEE
-308 EKKVVETKEET
+308 EKVIETKEEP
-319 VQKSEK
+319 VQKSEEVK
-325 DIKEEVPPTEKEIA
+325 DEVPPA
-339 EEALP
+339 EEA
-344 AEEVPHVEEALPTE
+344 AEEALPTE

-415 ARG
+415 ARGQAQ

>member
-1 MADNNEKLEKDLQG
+1 MADNNEKLEKDLQN
-15 QEADIEINVINDVA
+15 QEPSIEVNVTNDVA
-29 EEEKKEV
+29 EEEKEV

-43 VEQPEAEATEEV
+43 AEQPEAEATEEV
-55 KEENNKEEE
+55 KEEKKKE
-64 KEEDKVKEEVQEEP
+64 EEDKVKEEVQEEP
-78 ADDAEKHEQEEEI
+78 ADGAEKPQQEEEI
-91 SEESQEQEEG
+91 SEEPQEQEEE
-101 KAEQDEDK
+101 KQDKNEQQP
-109 DEQHDES
+109 EQQEPADES
-116 NSDDKDDSD
+116 EPDNKDDSD
-125 DKAEVDDAAD
+125 DKAEIEEPAN
-135 EPSEKEREL
+135 EPSEREKEL
-144 MAQIETYKEAEQLR
+144 IAQVETYKEAEQLR

-237 KDILFN
+237 RDILFN
-243 KAGKMFEAYKMTEE
+243 KAGKMFDAYKMTEE

-277 LDEDLAAKVRLSV
+277 LEEDLAAKVKLSV

-295 DSPDMVEVAPVKE
+295 DSPDVVEVAPVQE
-308 EKKVVETKEET
+308 EKVIETKENP
-319 VQKSEK
+319 VQKSEE
-325 DIKEEVPPTEKEIA
+325 DIKEEVPPTEEK
-339 EEALP
+339 
-344 AEEVPHVEEALPTE
+344 VPHVEEVLSTE

-415 ARG
+415 ARGQAQ

>member
-1 MADNNEKLEKDLQG
+1 MADNNEKLEKDLQN
-15 QEADIEINVINDVA
+15 QEPSIEVNVTDDVA
-29 EEEKKEV
+29 EEEKKE
-36 PPVEGKV
+36 EKV
-43 VEQPEAEATEEV
+43 AEQPEAEATEENV
-55 KEENNKEEE
+55 KEEEN

-78 ADDAEKHEQEEEI
+78 ADDAEKQEEKV
-91 SEESQEQEEG
+91 SEESQEQEEE
-101 KAEQDEDK
+101 KQDKNEQQP
-109 DEQHDES
+109 EQQEPADES
-116 NSDDKDDSD
+116 EPDDKDDSD
-125 DKAEVDDAAD
+125 DKTEVEDVAD
-135 EPSEKEREL
+135 EPSEREKEL
-144 MAQIETYKEAEQLR
+144 IAQVENYKEAEQLR

-168 TQLDDTTNQV
+168 TQLNDTTNQV

-237 KDILFN
+237 KDVLFN

-257 QADIA
+257 QANIA

-277 LDEDLAAKVRLSV
+277 LGEDLAAKVKLSV

-295 DSPDMVEVAPVKE
+295 DSPDVVEAAPTQEEKVEIEEAKKE
-308 EKKVVETKEET
+308 EH
-319 VQKSEK
+319 VQKSEEV
-325 DIKEEVPPTEKEIA
+325 KEEVPPAEEEIV

-344 AEEVPHVEEALPTE
+344 AEEVPHVE

-375 SKASDV
+375 AKASDV

-415 ARG
+415 ARGQA

>member
-15 QEADIEINVINDVA
+15 QEADIEVDVTSDVA
-29 EEEKKEV
+29 EEE
-36 PPVEGKV
+36 KV
-43 VEQPEAEATEEV
+43 VEQPEAEATEEI
-55 KEENNKEEE
+55 KEEK
-64 KEEDKVKEEVQEEP
+64 EDKVKEEVQEEP
-78 ADDAEKHEQEEEI
+78 ADDAEKHEQEEV
-91 SEESQEQEEG
+91 SEESQEQE
-101 KAEQDEDK
+101 DK
-109 DEQHDES
+109 KQGEDEQPEQQEPADES
-116 NSDDKDDSD
+116 ESDDKDDSD
-125 DKAEVDDAAD
+125 DKAEVDDVAD

-168 TQLDDTTNQV
+168 TQLDETTNQV

-211 EGLLAK
+211 EGLLTK

-222 QDTSAQLSAQ
+222 QTTSAKLSAQ
-232 VEERA
+232 VEEKA
-237 KDILFN
+237 KDVLFD
-243 KAGKMFEAYKMTEE
+243 KAGKMFDAYKMTEE
-257 QADIA
+257 QANIA

-277 LDEDLAAKVRLSV
+277 LGEDLAAKVKLSV

-295 DSPDMVEVAPVKE
+295 DSPDVVEVAPVQEEKAIESEKKE
-308 EKKVVETKEET
+308 EP
-319 VQKSEK
+319 VQKSEEV
-325 DIKEEVPPTEKEIA
+325 KEEEKEVPPTG
-339 EEALP
+339 EALP
-344 AEEVPHVEEALPTE
+344 AEEKKEDVEQ
-358 EKKPDIS
+358 KPDLS
-365 EFMEGIEGNA
+365 EFMEGVEGNA
-375 SKASDV
+375 AKASDV

-415 ARG
+415 ARGQV